1 MEDGDTNADFKMNF
15 TFALVLRGE
24 MNDINNLLEFLKR
37 SNLRIAHKQLS
48 QNKLW
53 IKEGKDEY

>member
-1 MEDGDTNADFKMNF
+1 MVNEDEEFKMNF

-24 MNDINNLLEFLKR
+24 MNDINNLLEFLKS
-37 SNLRIAHKQLS
+37 SNLRIAHSQLS

-53 IKEGKDEY
+53 IKGGADGY